1 MDGLRNGSFRDLF
14 DLSGKVALVTGAAAG
29 FGEVICAALAEFGC
43 DVAAADVDYEGAR
56 RTAGKVVALGK
67 RSEAIAADVA
77 SPEQIRDMVKAAVDS
92 LGTIDILVNC
102 AGVPQHD
109 AAESTPL
116 GTWDR
121 VIDINLRG
129 TFLCCQAAA
138 QVMLEKKKGVI
149 INFSSIAGAVGVG
162 RGANVYCASKG
173 GVNTLTKAL
182 ALEWASRG
190 IRVNAI
196 APCQFMTP
204 GLREVIRDPQFDPK
218 KLMETWTANIPLGR
232 VGETHEIVGPVLFLA
247 SDASSMVTGTILDV
261 DGGYLAR

>member
-1 MDGLRNGSFRDLF
+1 LTFGKLF
-14 DLSGKVALVTGAAAG
+14 DLSGRVALVTGAAAG
-29 FGEVICAALAEFGC
+29 FGEVISTGFAEFGC
-43 DVAAADVDYEGAR
+43 DIAAADRDYRGAQ
-56 RTAGKVVALGK
+56 RTADKVTALGR
-67 RSEAIAADVA
+67 RSMALAVDVG
-77 SPEQIRDMVKAAVDS
+77 SPEQIQAMVDTTVEKF
-92 LGTIDILVNC
+92 GTIDVLVNC

-116 GTWDR
+116 STWDS

-129 TFLCCQAAA
+129 TFLCCQAAGR
-138 QVMLEKKKGVI
+138 VMLKKNKGVI

-204 GLREVIRDPQFDPK
+204 GLEDVIRDPQFDPQ

-232 VGETHEIVGPVLFLA
+232 IGKSEEMVGPALFLA

>member
-1 MDGLRNGSFRDLF
+1 MAELRNGTFSKLF

-29 FGEVICAALAEFGC
+29 FGEVICAGFAEFGC
-43 DVAAADVDYEGAR
+43 DVAAADLDYNGA
-56 RTAGKVVALGK
+56 K
-67 RSEAIAADVA
+67 RSADKVAELGRRSVAIPVDVGN
-77 SPEQIRDMVKAAVDS
+77 PDQIHAMVKTTVEA

-116 GTWDR
+116 ETWDK

-138 QVMLEKKKGVI
+138 RVMLEKKSGVI
-149 INFSSIAGAVGVG
+149 INFSSIAGAVGMG

-173 GVNTLTKAL
+173 GVNTLTKQL

-204 GLREVIRDPQFDPK
+204 GLQEVIRDPQFDPK
-218 KLMETWTANIPLGR
+218 KLMETWTTNIPLGR
-232 VGETHEIVGPVLFLA
+232 VGESREIVGPALFLA
-247 SDASSMVTGTILDV
+247 SDASSMVTGTVLDV